1 MDIVNLLLS
10 AATGALFGAIAS
22 LYAASRIARGSELGR
37 VQEEAR
43 QRLVAQVRLYRSR
56 VDAARE
62 TLSLKPA
69 MEKDY
74 MLADAALEWAEGIER
89 DLIHAP
95 SRLASD
101 VRAHI
106 GRIVGPVAS
115 SRARTAAF
123 LPVAERRA
131 DYEAISFL
139 RAAEGLSED
148 QIEDHGL
155 LGAARDLDA
164 DKTAARSVLAELDA
178 MEETLNR
185 GRIGLLRR

>member
-1 MDIVNLLLS
+1 MDYVNLLLS
-10 AATGALFGAIAS
+10 AATGAVFGAIAS
-22 LYAASRIARGSELGR
+22 LFAASRIARGSELGR
-37 VQEEAR
+37 AQEEAR

-62 TLSLKPA
+62 TLSLRPA

-74 MLADAALEWAEGIER
+74 MSAEAGLEWAEGIER

-95 SRLASD
+95 ASLA
-101 VRAHI
+101 VRVREHAQRVI
-106 GRIVGPVAS
+106 GPVDAA
-115 SRARTAAF
+115 RARTAAF

-139 RAAEGLSED
+139 RAAESLPED

-155 LGAARDLDA
+155 LGAARELDA
-164 DKTAARSVLAELDA
+164 DKRAARSVLAELDA

-185 GRIGLLRR
+185 GRIGVPRR